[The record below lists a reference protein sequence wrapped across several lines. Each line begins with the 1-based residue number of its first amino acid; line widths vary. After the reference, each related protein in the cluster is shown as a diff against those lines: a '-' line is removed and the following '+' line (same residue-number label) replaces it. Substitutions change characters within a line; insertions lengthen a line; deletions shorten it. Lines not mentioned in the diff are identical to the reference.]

1 MRRRFPNFFNGLFND
16 DFFKDFERLAADLEK
31 RSFEAREQGKPLVY
45 GVNMS
50 IGPDGKPH
58 IREFGNARRPNSP
71 REPLVDVIN
80 GEKEIVVIVE
90 LPGVDKEQLKLHVEN
105 DELSVIVDD
114 PSQPFARTIKLPA
127 KVKKNE
133 SKAALKNGML
143 EVVLPKVKASKPKGK
158 TIKVE

>member
-1 MRRRFPNFFNGLFND
+1 MRRRFPNFFNDLFND
-16 DFFKDFERLAADLEK
+16 DFFKDFERLAADLET

-45 GVNMS
+45 GVNMT

-90 LPGVDKEQLKLHVEN
+90 LPGVNKEQLKLHVEN
-105 DELSVIVDD
+105 NELSVSVED
-114 PSQPFARTIKLPA
+114 PSRPFARTIKLPA

-158 TIKVE
+158 AIKVE